1 MLDLLLL
8 FDQFLWYD
16 LQGVYFA
23 GLPVRGL
30 NNFSLMALTNQ
41 SRYSEISQ
49 CWLFFFVLVL
59 VFGFWKQGTQLSAM
73 LR

>member
-1 MLDLLLL
+1 
-8 FDQFLWYD
+8 
-16 LQGVYFA
+16 
-23 GLPVRGL
+23 VRGL